1 MKADTGTTL
10 PHSSRFHH
18 HHSRSPHTG
27 IAVDRPAGRSGRAR
41 PTHGPLDVWREHRRR
56 PVATDVKAPA
66 LTFGSRPVNSVSEA
80 TTKVTL
86 RDTQGVQGL
95 ITSDTTAHAELATVV
110 NDLSA
115 PARE

>member
-1 MKADTGTTL
+1 MEGT
-10 PHSSRFHH
+10 P
-18 HHSRSPHTG
+18 
-27 IAVDRPAGRSGRAR
+27 
-41 PTHGPLDVWREHRRR
+41 
-56 PVATDVKAPA
+56 PVATDVEAPA
-66 LTFGSRPVNSVSEA
+66 PTFGPRAVISVGEA